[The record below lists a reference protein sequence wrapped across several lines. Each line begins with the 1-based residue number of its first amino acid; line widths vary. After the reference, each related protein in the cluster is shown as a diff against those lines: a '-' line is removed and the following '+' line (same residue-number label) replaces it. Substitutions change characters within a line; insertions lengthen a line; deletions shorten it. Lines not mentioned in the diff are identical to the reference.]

1 MQPALFQRKT
11 SDADGIFIPRKPA
24 APRHPLPM
32 NVFRVLL
39 WPWHKGR
46 QSEGDAPAGPQIT
59 LDQYEKLVPYHT
71 VYEGSTEVV
80 YVTPNLFTKWRVDS
94 LFAKEPD
101 TIEWIREFKA
111 GEVFVDIGAN
121 VGMYTI
127 WAAKTRGVR
136 TFAFEPESQ
145 NYALLYRNI
154 FMNDLSENVVA
165 YCLALSDTASYSLL
179 HLSQFQL
186 GGSCH
191 SFGEKI
197 NHNLEHRDTRLA
209 QGCISTTLDALVV
222 GGVVPMPNHVKIDV
236 DGLEH
241 KVLAGCREV
250 LTDRR
255 VKSVLVE
262 INTNLELHRKIITD
276 MQSIGFSFSEQQV
289 MQAQR
294 TEGAFKGVGNYVFRR

>member
-1 MQPALFQRKT
+1 MK
-11 SDADGIFIPRKPA
+11 
-24 APRHPLPM
+24 APT
-32 NVFRVLL
+32 
-39 WPWHKGR
+39 
-46 QSEGDAPAGPQIT
+46 D
-59 LDQYEKLVPYHT
+59 
-71 VYEGSTEVV
+71 VV

-94 LFAKEPD
+94 LFEKEPD
-101 TIEWIREFKA
+101 TIEWIRGFQP

-154 FMNDLSENVVA
+154 VMNGLSENVVA
-165 YCLALSDTASYSLL
+165 YCLALSDTAGYSLL

-197 NHNLEHRDTRLA
+197 DHNLKHRDTRLS
-209 QGCISTTLDALVV
+209 QGSISTTLDSLVAD
-222 GGVVPMPNHVKIDV
+222 GVVPMPNHIKIDV

-241 KVLAGCREV
+241 KVLAGCRSV
-250 LTDRR
+250 LADRR

-262 INTNLELHRKIITD
+262 INTNLEQHRKIIAD
-276 MQSIGFSFSEQQV
+276 MQAIGFRFSEQQV
-289 MQAQR
+289 AQAQR
-294 TEGAFKGVGNYVFRR
+294 TEGAFKGVGNYVFQR